1 MNWMTRFHSEIDHL
15 SLTIYNLKAVY
26 RKMFKVLAFLAFLL
40 FGAGGTMA
48 QDIPEP
54 PSPPRLVNDLAGV
67 LSSEEVQTLEDKL
80 VAFNDSAS
88 TQIAV
93 VIVPSLNGYEKMDFT
108 YRLAEKWGVGQK
120 GKSNGLVIMVKPKT
134 SLEKGE
140 AFIAPG
146 YGLEAVIPDAICKRI
161 VDNEMIPYF
170 QQGNYYGGIDAAT
183 NTIISLA
190 KGEYTA
196 DQYAKGKKSSP
207 YALLIPVIIMAV
219 VFLLIRSG
227 RARSHSIGKNIPF
240 WTAFWLLGS
249 MGSGSHSGSWSN
261 FSSGS
266 GGFGGGG
273 GFGGFGGGSFGG
285 GGAGGSW

>member
-1 MNWMTRFHSEIDHL
+1 MLRNIIKV
-15 SLTIYNLKAVY
+15 LTILAV
-26 RKMFKVLAFLAFLL
+26 LT
-40 FGAGGTMA
+40 FGAGRLIA

-54 PSPPRLVNDLAGV
+54 PNPPRLVNDLAGV
-67 LSSEEVQTLEDKL
+67 LSADEVQALENKL
-80 VAFNDSAS
+80 VTFNDSTS
-88 TQIAV
+88 TQISV

-120 GKSNGLVIMVKPKT
+120 GKNNGLIVMVKPKT
-134 SLEKGE
+134 ATEQGQ

-170 QQGNYYGGIDAAT
+170 REGNYYGGIDAAT
-183 NTIISLA
+183 NTIMALA

-196 DQYAKGKKSSP
+196 DQYGKGKKSSP
-207 YALLIPVIIMAV
+207 YALLIPIIIMAV
-219 VFLLIRSG
+219 VFFLIRSG
-227 RARSHSIGKNIPF
+227 KARSHSIGKSIPF
-240 WTAFWLLGS
+240 WTAFWLLGG
-249 MGSGSHSGSWSN
+249 MGHGSHSGSWNN
-261 FSSGS
+261 FSSGG

-273 GFGGFGGGSFGG
+273 SGFGGFGGGSFGG